1 MISMLFGPPG
11 CGKGTQASFLAG
23 HFRVPHVATGD
34 IFRKNLKEGT
44 PLGVAAKGFMEKG
57 QLVPDELTCEMV
69 ADRIAAADCAGGV
82 LFDGF
87 PRSLAQAHWLIGV
100 SAGRAAQVVSIE
112 VPTEVLI
119 ARIAGRRVCSKCSA
133 TYHEVFDPP
142 PALCRGC
149 GTASIVQRPDD
160 QEAVVRARL
169 DTYTRDTAP
178 VLGVLRSAFPVYVVD
193 GVGSVEQVG
202 QRILQALGA

>member
-11 CGKGTQASFLAG
+11 CGKGTQAAFLAG

-57 QLVPDELTCEMV
+57 QLVPDSLTCEMV
-69 ADRIAAADCAGGV
+69 ADRISAPDCSSGV

-100 SAGRAAQVVSIE
+100 SAGKAAQVVSIE
-112 VPTEVLI
+112 VPTEILI
-119 ARIAGRRVCSKCSA
+119 DRIAGRRVCSKCSA
-133 TYHEVFDPP
+133 TYHVTYDPP

-149 GTASIVQRPDD
+149 GTDSIVQRPDD
-160 QEAVVRARL
+160 QEGVVRARL
-169 DTYTRDTAP
+169 ETYTRDTAP
-178 VLGVLRSAFPVYVVD
+178 VLDVLRSAFPVHVVN

>member
-11 CGKGTQASFLAG
+11 CGKGTQAASLAG
-23 HFRVPHVATGD
+23 HFSVPHVATGD

-44 PLGVAAKGFMEKG
+44 PLGVAAKGFMERG
-57 QLVPDELTCEMV
+57 LLVPDELTCDMV
-69 ADRIAAADCAGGV
+69 ADRISAADCSGGV

-87 PRSLAQAHWLIGV
+87 PRSMAQARWLIGV
-100 SAGRAAQVVSIE
+100 SAGKAAQVVSIE

-119 ARIAGRRVCSKCSA
+119 DRIAGRRVCSKCSA
-133 TYHEVFDPP
+133 TYHATYDPP

-160 QEAVVRARL
+160 REDVVRARL
-169 DTYTRDTAP
+169 ETYARDTAP
-178 VLGVLRSAFPVYVVD
+178 VLDVLRMAFPVYVVD